1 MRRQYYQALY
11 HAARAANVERQQAA
25 QHTSDARQVVHP
37 LWHWVL
43 VVATIL
49 AVLLLFGAPFAH

>member
-1 MRRQYYQALY
+1 MRRQYYQAMY
-11 HAARAANVERQQAA
+11 HAAHVAAVERQERA
-25 QHTSDARQVVHP
+25 QHTRDAAHAVHP
-37 LWHWVL
+37 LWHWAL